1 MNLFVRLRNL
11 SLYPIHV
18 ATLSI
23 ILSTSMVVA
32 QHEHS
37 DSHDHDRSIS
47 PVKAAI
53 IYAPSAMPDRIVLTL
68 NEDPRTTQ
76 TVTWRTS
83 TKVKTALAEI
93 AEAEAGPGFI
103 TKTKQFVADSEALKT
118 DLSTAHYHSL
128 TFKNLKPG
136 KPYVYR
142 VGDGI
147 NWSEW
152 FQFRTA
158 AADDEAFSFIYF
170 GDAQNDIR
178 SMWSRVIREAN
189 RDAPKAAFILHAGD
203 LVNHAESD
211 AEWGEWFGAG
221 SWLNAMTPLI
231 AIPGN
236 HEHVKVDGIR
246 RNLSK
251 HWRKVFSFPS
261 NGPVGLEETCY
272 TITYHNLRV
281 IGLNSTSMHREQA
294 QWLEGVL
301 AANKCRWVVCT
312 FHHPLYSTAKKK
324 SDNVELRKLWKP
336 IFDKYKVD
344 LVLQGHDHSYG
355 RTVLETP
362 RADSVA
368 ADFPLRKES
377 DIVVGIENQTTGA
390 QVIDK
395 EAGTVYVV
403 SVSGPK
409 MYENSKYQ
417 FMKRI
422 GEDTQLYQ
430 VIHIDGDKLRF
441 EARTAIGELYDAFEL
456 HKQTGKTNRLVELEP
471 DVAENFRPTPAA
483 TPATESSESTAK

>member
-1 MNLFVRLRNL
+1 MNCFVRPHILLLNLFHGTIL
-11 SLYPIHV
+11 
-18 ATLSI
+18 TLAFS
-23 ILSTSMVVA
+23 STLAVA
-32 QHEHS
+32 QHSHS
-37 DSHDHDRSIS
+37 DSDDHDHALS

-53 IYAPSAMPDRIVLTL
+53 MYAPSAMPDRIVLTL
-68 NEDPRTTQ
+68 NGDPRTTQ

-83 TKVKTALAEI
+83 VRVKTALAEI
-93 AEAEAGPGFI
+93 AEAEAGPGFV
-103 TKTKQFVADSEALKT
+103 TKSKRFTADSQALKS
-118 DLSTAHYHSL
+118 DLNTAHYHSL
-128 TFKNLKPG
+128 TFQDLKPG

-142 VGDGI
+142 VGDGV

-158 AADDEAFSFIYF
+158 AAEDQAFSFIYF

-221 SWLNAMTPLI
+221 GWLNAMTPLI

-236 HEHVKVDGIR
+236 HEHVKVDGVR

-251 HWRKVFSFPS
+251 HWRKVFSFPT

-272 TITYHNLRV
+272 TLTYHNLRV
-281 IGLNSTSMHREQA
+281 IALNSMSMHQEQA

-324 SDNVELRKLWKP
+324 SDNVALRKLWKP

-355 RTVLETP
+355 RTVLQTP
-362 RADSVA
+362 RADSKA
-368 ADFPLRKES
+368 EDFPQRENIGLA
-377 DIVVGIENQTTGA
+377 VGTVNQATGV

-422 GEDTQLYQ
+422 AEDTQLYQ
-430 VIHIDGDKLRF
+430 VIHIDGDKLSF
-441 EARTAIGELYDAFEL
+441 EARTAIGDLYDAFEL
-456 HKQTGKTNRLVELEP
+456 HKQVGKVNRLVELEP
-471 DVAENFRPTPAA
+471 AVPENFRGPPT
-483 TPATESSESTAK
+483 TTGSEGTK